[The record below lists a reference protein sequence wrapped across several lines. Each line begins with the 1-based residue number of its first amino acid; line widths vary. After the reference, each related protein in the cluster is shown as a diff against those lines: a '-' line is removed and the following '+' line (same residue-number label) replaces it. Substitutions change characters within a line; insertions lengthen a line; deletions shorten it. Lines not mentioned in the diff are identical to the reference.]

1 MTTAGTWYPP
11 AAGTGGF
18 LADAAPLLSNPPFM
32 YSMTPPDFRALC
44 AELVT
49 ELEGWCGTGSY
60 DNTANAH
67 SVIARA
73 RTALA
78 QPELEGV
85 TDQEIDQL
93 AWNWYSREGSTWWQ
107 REAWLSLARAV
118 IAADRARWARPTI
131 EPVPDTKARELL
143 NLLLDDLDALIDSS
157 EGVAGLHL
165 NGDVA
170 SWESL
175 CKGGRFETWLMR
187 MDEARAFL
195 DSTLEKSAIE
205 PVPSAEME

>member
-78 QPELEGV
+78 QPEPVAGGEAATLASELRHFISEYQKMRG
-85 TDQEIDQL
+85 IDPE
-93 AWNWYSREGSTWWQ
+93 NIYSIQQGDPIK
-107 REAWLSLARAV
+107 EAHLRISRLTR
-118 IAADRARWARPTI
+118 AADLLEHLAQP
-131 EPVPDTKARELL
+131 EPQP
-143 NLLLDDLDALIDSS
+143 
-157 EGVAGLHL
+157 
-165 NGDVA
+165 
-170 SWESL
+170 
-175 CKGGRFETWLMR
+175 
-187 MDEARAFL
+187 
-195 DSTLEKSAIE
+195 
-205 PVPSAEME
+205 